1 MKWLLL
7 FSLALALLLV
17 LAYASRHRIRQ
28 AKAFVLNRYVNP
40 RSSTDAIT
48 PTPKDVERHREF
60 LERIKRGNIDLVFF
74 GDSITDGWTTEGENT
89 WSRFAIYS
97 PANFGVSGD
106 RTEHLL
112 WRLQNGELEGIN
124 PKVVVLL
131 IGTNNIGAI
140 QGERPE
146 WVFSGVEK
154 IVETIR
160 SRLPNATIVLHAI
173 FPRDASASDSRKRVG
188 EVNEKIAKLADGKKI
203 IFADFGASFLDANG
217 EISADV
223 MPDGLHLSRK
233 AYDIWY
239 QQLEPLLA
247 KLMAQPSVR

>member
-7 FSLALALLLV
+7 FCLALALLLV

-48 PTPKDVERHREF
+48 PTPKDVERHHEF

-74 GDSITDGWTTEGENT
+74 GDSITDGWPTAGEQT
-89 WSRFAIYS
+89 WSRFAMYN
-97 PANFGVSGD
+97 PANFGVSGE

-112 WRLQNGELEGIN
+112 WRLQNGELEGLN

-131 IGTNNIGAI
+131 IGTNNIGAV
-140 QGERPE
+140 QYERPE
-146 WVFSGVEK
+146 WVFRGIQK

-160 SRLPNATIVLHAI
+160 SRLPNATIVLQAI
-173 FPRDASASDSRKRVG
+173 FPRDTSNSEQRKRVA
-188 EVNEKIAKLADGKKI
+188 EVNEKIVKLADGKKI

-217 EISADV
+217 EISPDV
-223 MPDGLHLSRK
+223 MPDGLHLTAK
-233 AYDIWY
+233 GYDIWY
-239 QQLEPLLA
+239 QQLAPLLA
-247 KLMAQPSVR
+247 KLMAEPKPR